1 MYISCDFLPRP
12 CLLGS
17 FVITLCDLSMFILR
31 NKKKKLK
38 QTRTQFF
45 KILLLIQP
53 GRRWWGYEATW
64 KTTRGPGKLIVHLFQ
79 MWGDKIFPI
88 AKQVKSADEGT
99 TKFNNCRDFHNKW
112 RDGWHW
118 LCGKYLNDR
127 RGRPERRSK
136 GERQPSQN
144 LNNGY
149 TNHRDYFKR

>member
-38 QTRTQFF
+38 QTRIQFF

-79 MWGDKIFPI
+79 LWGDKIFPI